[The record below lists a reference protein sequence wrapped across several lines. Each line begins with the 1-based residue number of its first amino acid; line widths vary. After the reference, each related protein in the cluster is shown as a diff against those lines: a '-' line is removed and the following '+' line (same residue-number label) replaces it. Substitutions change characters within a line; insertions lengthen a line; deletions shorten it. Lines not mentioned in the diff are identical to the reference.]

1 MKQWKKGDKAF
12 VIIDELKDIVQIKL
26 LSQHINPD
34 YFIVSVIRP
43 CKKFKMTNLATT
55 DTYNSKFFHSTKIEA
70 LKSLKRVLRSK
81 IIDREDDIKL
91 IREWNREDRKALKRV
106 MKEISK
112 EEKKCI

>member
-1 MKQWKKGDKAF
+1 MKEWKKGDKAF
-12 VIIDELKDIVQIKL
+12 VIIDELKDVVQIKI
-26 LSQHINPD
+26 LSQCINQD

-43 CKKFKMTNLATT
+43 CKKFKMANLATV

-70 LKSLKRVLRSK
+70 LKSLERVLRSR

-91 IREWNREDRKALKRV
+91 VQEWNREDKKALKRV

-112 EEKKCI
+112 EGI